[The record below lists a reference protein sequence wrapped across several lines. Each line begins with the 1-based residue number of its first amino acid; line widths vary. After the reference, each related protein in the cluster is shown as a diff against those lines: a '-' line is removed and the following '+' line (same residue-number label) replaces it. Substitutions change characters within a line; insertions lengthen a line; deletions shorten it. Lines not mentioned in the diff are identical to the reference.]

1 MLYKNAE
8 RRHRA
13 YIKGVTSGKTKQQAA
28 IDAGFSESTA
38 RVPQVLEKKW
48 THHKVMKSLAEDAGN
63 MQATLY
69 HDLKLRIAKGELDEM
84 DAKSFLWSINQVG
97 NFLEK
102 IIPKEKRES
111 KPIFNIYNIEKQKDA
126 ERIDMSETSQNEQG
140 EEKPTE

>member
-1 MLYKNAE
+1 M
-8 RRHRA
+8 A
-13 YIKGVTSGKTKQQAA
+13 YAKGIVLGKTKKQAA
-28 IDAGFSESTA
+28 LDAGFAPKTA
-38 RVPQVLEKKW
+38 DRTNVIDKAIM
-48 THHKVMKSLAEDAGN
+48 HKRAMKSIAEDAGN

-69 HDLKLRIAKGELDEM
+69 HDLKLRIAKGELAEM